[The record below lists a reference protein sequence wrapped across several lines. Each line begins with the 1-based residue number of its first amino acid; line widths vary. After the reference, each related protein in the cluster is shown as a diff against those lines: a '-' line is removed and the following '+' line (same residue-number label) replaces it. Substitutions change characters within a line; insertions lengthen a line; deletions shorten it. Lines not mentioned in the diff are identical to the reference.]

1 MIKFL
6 DLKKITQKNNEEI
19 KEAVNRVIESGR
31 YLLGNEVKEFEGNF
45 ATYCG
50 TQHCIGVASGL
61 DALSLILKGY
71 IEMGV
76 IREGEEVI
84 VPANTFIA
92 SILAISRNR
101 LIPVL
106 VEPDINT
113 YNICPD
119 KIEAA
124 ITPKTKALMIVH
136 LYGQCAYNEQI
147 QNICN
152 HYNLKIIE
160 DNAQSQGA
168 LYKGKKTGSLGNAAG
183 TSFYPGKNLGALGD
197 AGAVTTDDRELAE
210 VIRALANY
218 GSKVKYTCEYI
229 GLNSRLDEIQAA
241 ILSVKL
247 KYLDEDNQKRR
258 TIASKYLKQI
268 SNPKIVLPKLND
280 EQSHV
285 WHLFV
290 IRTDKREKLQR
301 YLLQHGVE
309 TLIHYPIAPHKQRA
323 YKNLVNLSLPVTEKI
338 HDEVLSLPV
347 SPVMTEENVNHVTMI
362 INNY

>member
-1 MIKFL
+1 M
-6 DLKKITQKNNEEI
+6 
-19 KEAVNRVIESGR
+19 
-31 YLLGNEVKEFEGNF
+31 
-45 ATYCG
+45 
-50 TQHCIGVASGL
+50 
-61 DALSLILKGY
+61 
-71 IEMGV
+71 
-76 IREGEEVI
+76 

-92 SILAISRNR
+92 SILAISRNG

-113 YNICPD
+113 YNICTD

-124 ITPKTKALMIVH
+124 ITTKTKALMIVH

-152 HYNLKIIE
+152 RYNLKLIE
-160 DNAQSQGA
+160 DNAQSLGA
-168 LYKGKKTGSLGNAAG
+168 LYKGKKTGSLGNAAAN
-183 TSFYPGKNLGALGD
+183 SFYPGKNLGALGD
-197 AGAVTTDDRELAE
+197 AGAVTTDDRELGE

-218 GSKVKYTCEYI
+218 GSKVKYTYEYI

-258 TIASKYLKQI
+258 MIAGEYLKQI
-268 SNPKIVLPKLND
+268 INPKIVLPKLTD

-290 IRTDKREKLQR
+290 IRTDNREKLQR
-301 YLLQHGVE
+301 YLLRHGVE

-323 YKNLVNLSLPVTEKI
+323 YNKWTNLSLPITEKI

-347 SPVMTEENVNHVTMI
+347 SPVMTEEDVNQVI
-362 INNY
+362 ININNY